1 MVQEQNVID
10 GKKRSKACAAVAR
23 QANREFFSCFDY
35 FHGCDR
41 TAAALQ
47 AICKEYYQRLCKLE
61 SEKYDTEYLVRQKDY
76 EVSDVRPPV
85 PPIATQE
92 QKKKFVHLY
101 VDSPLHSRTLIML
114 LSLISEGEIRL

>member
-1 MVQEQNVID
+1 MRLLLDKLTEN
-10 GKKRSKACAAVAR
+10 
-23 QANREFFSCFDY
+23 FFSCFDY

-76 EVSDVRPPV
+76 EVSDVKPPV
-85 PPIATQE
+85 PHIATQE
-92 QKKKFVHLY
+92 QNKKFCPP
-101 VDSPLHSRTLIML
+101 PLHSRTLIIL

>member
-1 MVQEQNVID
+1 MVQEQNVIA
-10 GKKRSKACAAVAR
+10 GKKRSKACAPVAR

-35 FHGCDR
+35 FPGCDR

-76 EVSDVRPPV
+76 EVSDVKPPV
-85 PPIATQE
+85 PPYRHPRAKEKICPP
-92 QKKKFVHLY
+92 
-101 VDSPLHSRTLIML
+101 PLHSRTLIIL